1 MPDQGPSWDLLA
13 DLQLLLQ
20 FHFMQNA
27 LIAGTLVAL
36 LAGAAG
42 YFVVLRGQ
50 SFAAHMLSQ
59 VGFPGAAAGVLLH
72 VSPVLGLV
80 VFCLAAAFG
89 IGWMGRD
96 LDAGHRAESAAVGS
110 ILAFSLGL
118 GLLFFHLYAG
128 SAQGIYTF
136 LFGTILGIS
145 DRDVQLTSAVA
156 VAAGIALVI
165 ISRPLIFASVDPDV
179 AEARGVAVRALSI
192 AFLVVLAFAVAITVQ
207 IVGTLLIFALLV
219 TPGAAALQLTARPW
233 RGLGLSIALSVAF
246 TWAGLSLAYFSDHP
260 VGFFITSLAF
270 GAYVAIRAAKY
281 LSRQFTSRRTSPN
294 LRLVEAP

>member
-1 MPDQGPSWDLLA
+1 VINLSWDFLA

-27 LIAGTLVAL
+27 YIAGTLVAI

-72 VSPVLGLV
+72 VSPVFGLI
-80 VFCLAAAFG
+80 VFCVAAALG
-89 IGWMGRD
+89 IGYLGRG

-118 GLLFFHLYAG
+118 GLLFFRLYAG
-128 SAQGIYTF
+128 SAQGIYGF

-145 DRDVQLTSAVA
+145 ERDVQVTLAVA
-156 VAAGIALVI
+156 VVSLLALAFI
-165 ISRPLIFASVDPDV
+165 GRPLVFASVDPDV
-179 AEARGVAVRALSI
+179 AEARGVAVRTLSI
-192 AFLVVLAFAVAITVQ
+192 AFLVILAFSVAITVQ

-219 TPGAAALQLTARPW
+219 TPGAAALQLTARPV
-233 RGLGLSIALSVAF
+233 RGLALSVALSIAF
-246 TWAGLSLAYFSDHP
+246 TWVGLAFAYFSNYP
-260 VGFFITSLAF
+260 VGFFITTLAF
-270 GAYVAIRAAKY
+270 GTYVAIRGAK
-281 LSRQFTSRRTSPN
+281 SMTA
-294 LRLVEAP
+294 VMA